1 MSTVLRANYLDD
13 GAVVSDESGKRAL
26 YKFSDKLDRICDE
39 LGFGRLSG
47 LQDSTELEVNL
58 SETELPDGM
67 QSTNELMAKKGNWK
81 PAGEARALLESL
93 LEAVRNGGH
102 RFGMFNDAAADVIR
116 ELEECIAHAREAETK
131 GAKFN
136 LSVVM

>member
-1 MSTVLRANYLDD
+1 MSTVLWANYLDD
-13 GAVVSDESGKRAL
+13 GNVVSDESDKRAL
-26 YKFSDKLDRICDE
+26 YKFADKLDRICDG
-39 LGFGRLSG
+39 LGLGRLSG
-47 LQDSTELEVNL
+47 LQDSTDLEVNL
-58 SETELPDGM
+58 SETALPEGM

-93 LEAVRNGGH
+93 LEAVRNGEH
-102 RFGMFNDAAADVIR
+102 RFGMFSDAVDEVVR
-116 ELEECIAHAREAETK
+116 ELEECIAHAREAEEK